1 MASPLPVEQNSGET
15 PPSPLAAAAGGET
28 SRSIPTPFLT
38 KTFKIVDDHTI
49 DDVISWNEDGSSFV
63 VWNPT
68 LFSRDLLPKFFKHNN
83 FSSFVRQL
91 NTYVCFIFSKF
102 LLGKK
107 NVVEIRQSFNF
118 IFNSSF
124 GFFLQGFRKVVPD
137 RWEFSNECFRK
148 GEKNLLCEI
157 QRRKLVATVAQ
168 VVAAPA
174 AVKVIKT
181 SSNSSSDEQVVIST
195 RSSSPGLSLELL
207 DENERLRKENV
218 RLKGELTEMK
228 SLCGNIFSLVS
239 DFESLREE
247 EEEEVRKVLDLL
259 PMKEE
264 VGDGARIFG
273 VEVGVKRGRELSGD
287 MEVEEDGM
295 QLRLRQPGGG
305 SSDGVKI
312 EVNGSRNGDR

>member
-15 PPSPLAAAAGGET
+15 PTSPLAAAAGGET
-28 SRSIPTPFLT
+28 SRSTPTPFLT

-49 DDVISWNEDGSSFV
+49 DDVISWNEDGSSFI

-91 NTYVCFIFSKF
+91 NTY
-102 LLGKK
+102 
-107 NVVEIRQSFNF
+107 
-118 IFNSSF
+118 
-124 GFFLQGFRKVVPD
+124 GFRK
-137 RWEFSNECFRK
+137 EETGGCT
-148 GEKNLLCEI
+148 
-157 QRRKLVATVAQ
+157 AAQ

-207 DENERLRKENV
+207 DENERLRKDNV

-239 DFESLREE
+239 DFENLR

-259 PMKEE
+259 PMKDEG
-264 VGDGARIFG
+264 GDGARIFG

-295 QLRLRQPGGG
+295 QLRLRQPVAAVVM
-305 SSDGVKI
+305 GVKI
-312 EVNGSRNGDR
+312 EVNGSRNEDR

>member
-91 NTYVCFIFSKF
+91 NTY
-102 LLGKK
+102 
-107 NVVEIRQSFNF
+107 
-118 IFNSSF
+118 
-124 GFFLQGFRKVVPD
+124 GFRKVVPD

-181 SSNSSSDEQVVIST
+181 S
-195 RSSSPGLSLELL
+195 SSSPGLSLELL

>member
-1 MASPLPVEQNSGET
+1 MASPLLVEQNSGET
-15 PPSPLAAAAGGET
+15 PTSPLAAAAAGGET

-91 NTYVCFIFSKF
+91 NTY
-102 LLGKK
+102 
-107 NVVEIRQSFNF
+107 
-118 IFNSSF
+118 
-124 GFFLQGFRKVVPD
+124 GFRKVVPD

-157 QRRKLVATVAQ
+157 QRRKLVAPVAQ
-168 VVAAPA
+168 VAPAPA

-239 DFESLREE
+239 DFENLREE

-264 VGDGARIFG
+264 GGDGARIFG

>member
-107 NVVEIRQSFNF
+107 NLVEIRQSFNF

-239 DFESLREE
+239 DFENLREE

-273 VEVGVKRGRELSGD
+273 VDVGVKRGRELSGD

>member
-107 NVVEIRQSFNF
+107 NLVEIRPSFNF

>member
-107 NVVEIRQSFNF
+107 NLVEIRQSFNF

-239 DFESLREE
+239 DFENLREE

>member
-1 MASPLPVEQNSGET
+1 M
-15 PPSPLAAAAGGET
+15 
-28 SRSIPTPFLT
+28 
-38 KTFKIVDDHTI
+38 
-49 DDVISWNEDGSSFV
+49 
-63 VWNPT
+63 
-68 LFSRDLLPKFFKHNN
+68 
-83 FSSFVRQL
+83 
-91 NTYVCFIFSKF
+91 
-102 LLGKK
+102 
-107 NVVEIRQSFNF
+107 
-118 IFNSSF
+118 
-124 GFFLQGFRKVVPD
+124 
-137 RWEFSNECFRK
+137 
-148 GEKNLLCEI
+148 
-157 QRRKLVATVAQ
+157 ATVAQ
-168 VVAAPA
+168 VAAAPA

>member
-1 MASPLPVEQNSGET
+1 MASPLLVEQNSGET
-15 PPSPLAAAAGGET
+15 PTSPLAAAAAGGET

-91 NTYVCFIFSKF
+91 NTY
-102 LLGKK
+102 
-107 NVVEIRQSFNF
+107 
-118 IFNSSF
+118 
-124 GFFLQGFRKVVPD
+124 GFRKVVPD

-157 QRRKLVATVAQ
+157 QRRKLAAPVAQ
-168 VVAAPA
+168 VAPAPA

-239 DFESLREE
+239 DFENLREE

-264 VGDGARIFG
+264 GGDGARICG

>member
-1 MASPLPVEQNSGET
+1 MASLLPLEQNSGET
-15 PPSPLAAAAGGET
+15 PTSSLAPAAAGGET

-49 DDVISWNEDGSSFV
+49 DDVISWNEDGSSFI

-91 NTYVCFIFSKF
+91 NTY
-102 LLGKK
+102 
-107 NVVEIRQSFNF
+107 
-118 IFNSSF
+118 
-124 GFFLQGFRKVVPD
+124 GFRKVVPD

-157 QRRKLVATVAQ
+157 QRRKMVATVAQ

-181 SSNSSSDEQVVIST
+181 SPNSSSDEQVVIST

-239 DFESLREE
+239 DFENLRE

-264 VGDGARIFG
+264 GGDGARIFG

-287 MEVEEDGM
+287 MEEEEEDGM
-295 QLRLRQPGGG
+295 QLQLRQPGGG

>member
-15 PPSPLAAAAGGET
+15 PTSPLAAAAGGET
-28 SRSIPTPFLT
+28 SRSTPTPFLT

-49 DDVISWNEDGSSFV
+49 DD
-63 VWNPT
+63 
-68 LFSRDLLPKFFKHNN
+68 
-83 FSSFVRQL
+83 
-91 NTYVCFIFSKF
+91 
-102 LLGKK
+102 
-107 NVVEIRQSFNF
+107 
-118 IFNSSF
+118 
-124 GFFLQGFRKVVPD
+124 GFRKVVPD

-207 DENERLRKENV
+207 DENE
-218 RLKGELTEMK
+218 
-228 SLCGNIFSLVS
+228 SLVS
-239 DFESLREE
+239 DFENLR

-259 PMKEE
+259 PMKDEG
-264 VGDGARIFG
+264 GDGARIFG
-273 VEVGVKRGRELSGD
+273 VEFGVKRGRELSGD

-305 SSDGVKI
+305 SSDGG
-312 EVNGSRNGDR
+312 ED

>member
-91 NTYVCFIFSKF
+91 NTY
-102 LLGKK
+102 
-107 NVVEIRQSFNF
+107 
-118 IFNSSF
+118 
-124 GFFLQGFRKVVPD
+124 GFRKVVPD

>member
-15 PPSPLAAAAGGET
+15 PTSPLAAAAGGET
-28 SRSIPTPFLT
+28 SRSTPTPFLT

-49 DDVISWNEDGSSFV
+49 DDVISWNEDGSSFI

-91 NTYVCFIFSKF
+91 NTY
-102 LLGKK
+102 
-107 NVVEIRQSFNF
+107 
-118 IFNSSF
+118 
-124 GFFLQGFRKVVPD
+124 GFRKVVPD

-157 QRRKLVATVAQ
+157 QRRKLVAAPAAQ

-207 DENERLRKENV
+207 DENERLRKDNV

-239 DFESLREE
+239 DFENLRE

-264 VGDGARIFG
+264 GGDGARIFG

-305 SSDGVKI
+305 SSDGG
-312 EVNGSRNGDR
+312 ED

>member
-15 PPSPLAAAAGGET
+15 PTSPLAAAAGGET
-28 SRSIPTPFLT
+28 SRSTPTPFLT

-49 DDVISWNEDGSSFV
+49 DDVISWNEDGSSFI

-91 NTYVCFIFSKF
+91 NTY
-102 LLGKK
+102 
-107 NVVEIRQSFNF
+107 
-118 IFNSSF
+118 
-124 GFFLQGFRKVVPD
+124 GFRKVVPD

-207 DENERLRKENV
+207 DENERLRKDNV

-239 DFESLREE
+239 DFENLR

-259 PMKEE
+259 PMKDEG
-264 VGDGARIFG
+264 GDGARIFG
-273 VEVGVKRGRELSGD
+273 VEFGVKRGRELSGD

-305 SSDGVKI
+305 SSDGG
-312 EVNGSRNGDR
+312 ED

>member
-91 NTYVCFIFSKF
+91 NTY
-102 LLGKK
+102 
-107 NVVEIRQSFNF
+107 
-118 IFNSSF
+118 
-124 GFFLQGFRKVVPD
+124 GFRKVVPD

-239 DFESLREE
+239 DFENLREE

>member
-15 PPSPLAAAAGGET
+15 PTSPLAAAAGGET
-28 SRSIPTPFLT
+28 SRSTPTPFLT

-49 DDVISWNEDGSSFV
+49 DDVISWNEDGSSFI

-91 NTYVCFIFSKF
+91 NTY
-102 LLGKK
+102 
-107 NVVEIRQSFNF
+107 
-118 IFNSSF
+118 
-124 GFFLQGFRKVVPD
+124 GFRKVVPD

-157 QRRKLVATVAQ
+157 QRRKLVAAPAAQ

-207 DENERLRKENV
+207 DENERLRKDNV

-239 DFESLREE
+239 DFENLREE
-247 EEEEVRKVLDLL
+247 EARKVLDLL

-264 VGDGARIFG
+264 GGDGARIFG

-305 SSDGVKI
+305 SSDGG
-312 EVNGSRNGDR
+312 ED